1 MAKPTTHAELEQLK
15 QKKLNNYFKVND
27 DPNTVNFTKDVDMAK
42 RTVTGV
48 SNTLYYFDS
57 DSDVLISGC
66 MDKTLAERGPDSAG
80 AAKIKN
86 VKDHNISQRI
96 GRPKVLKEA
105 TVNGRKV
112 QYFESELFPNTLGND
127 TLIEYQNGGIDQ
139 HSIGFRYMDLELI
152 TADDDAWS
160 KWLAQVIN
168 PQDMEDEGYVFI
180 VKEISQFEWSP
191 VSFGANQLTPF
202 LGVKSD
208 NKPGMVLKVLERVDY
223 LQKALKGGKQSDEIL
238 FDHELECRQLKQII
252 TELFEEQLS
261 IKATLLQ
268 RGRHNSADTETKD
281 SSMRICSNC
290 MEQFMAPTEGSAPCP
305 ACGQYMPATPGP
317 GFDLNK
323 AIKEFKFLTF

>member
-1 MAKPTTHAELEQLK
+1 M
-15 QKKLNNYFKVND
+15 NNFFKVND
-27 DPNTVNFTKDVDMAK
+27 HPATVNFTKDVDMAK

-57 DSDVLISGC
+57 DNDVLISGC
-66 MDKTLAERGPDSAG
+66 MDKTLSERGPDSAG

-96 GRPKVLKEA
+96 GRPKVLKES
-105 TVNGRKV
+105 TVNGQKV

-127 TLIEYQNGGIDQ
+127 MLIEYQNGGIDQ
-139 HSIGFRYMDLELI
+139 HSIGFRYIDLEFV

-168 PQDMEDEGYVFI
+168 PQDMEDEGYAFI

-202 LGVKSD
+202 LGVKSE

-223 LQKALKGGKQSDEIL
+223 LQKALKGGKQSDETL
-238 FDHELECRQLKQII
+238 FDHEMECRQLKQII
-252 TELFEEQLS
+252 TELFDEQPS
-261 IKATLLQ
+261 IKSTLLQ
-268 RGRHNSADTETKD
+268 QGRKNIGDTAVKD
-281 SSMRICSNC
+281 SSMRICSAC
-290 MEQFMAPTEGSAPCP
+290 LAQFMAPAEGTAQCP
-305 ACGQYMPATPGP
+305 ECGQYMPATPAP
-317 GFDLNK
+317 EFDLSK
-323 AIKEFKFLTF
+323 AIKDFKFLTF